1 MYIKFMIAKN
11 VSLTA
16 LFDDAV
22 FLLKRDD
29 AENLALSGGRALP
42 LPEARTGSLGEDTL
56 MS

>member
-1 MYIKFMIAKN
+1 MKYMIAKN
-11 VSLTA
+11 VRLTA
-16 LFDDAV
+16 LLDDAV

-29 AENLALSGGRALP
+29 AVELALSGGRALP